1 VSDGVVERVDMGDS
15 AALAATLARLT
26 SDADHRQTV
35 IERGRKFAARY
46 IHPVDGALA
55 ERLFAVIDDVR
66 RELAG
71 KRP

>member
-1 VSDGVVERVDMGDS
+1 
-15 AALAATLARLT
+15 
-26 SDADHRQTV
+26 
-35 IERGRKFAARY
+35 
-46 IHPVDGALA
+46 VDGALA